1 MRKTVYLIEQPLDER
16 NYERFGIQAWIERYW
31 TVEVWDLT
39 PWAHPAVWEHFIE
52 GGQKPQRFAG
62 YLPVASKREFARILS
77 KSEKIDYFIDLT
89 GENYHALR
97 AKLLLKRSGAVRVV
111 CASGSIPLP
120 ERNRYKGLLSK
131 IGELAARGPTGSL
144 RWLTNAFC
152 LKVIA
157 PHVTSG
163 LAVVAG
169 QKSIDSAKQCRQV
182 IRAHNFDYD
191 IYLQLV
197 KETQETGGDY
207 LVFID
212 QDRCFH
218 VEYIYQH
225 SSSTVTPEKY
235 FPVICKGL
243 KRISE
248 ALRMEVRV
256 AGHPRATYQKSGVD
270 YFKGFPVEYGRTAE
284 LIRDCRVVVGH
295 DSTALQFAVLFGK
308 PIIFVTT
315 DELTRS
321 SYEGGLI
328 TNMAAELGK
337 IPINL
342 DGDLST
348 VDWPAQLHVDTV
360 RYALYRSR
368 FIKTDGSPELPLWQI
383 VINHIERARPH
394 LQEQT

>member
-1 MRKTVYLIEQPLDER
+1 MRKTVYLIEQPLDAR
-16 NYERFGIQAWIERYW
+16 NYQRFGIQAWIDRNW

-39 PWAHPAVWEHFIE
+39 PWAHPAVWEHFTE
-52 GGQKPQRFAG
+52 GAQKPQKFAG
-62 YLPVASKREFARILS
+62 YFPVASKGEFARMLS

-97 AKLLLKRSGAVRVV
+97 AKLFLKRSGAVRVV

-120 ERNRYKGLLSK
+120 ERNGYKGLLSK
-131 IGELAARGPTGSL
+131 FAQLVARGPSGFF

-152 LKVIA
+152 LTVIA
-157 PHVTSG
+157 PHITSDLG
-163 LAVVAG
+163 VVAG
-169 QKSIDSAKQCRQV
+169 QKSIDSAKKCHQI

-191 IYLQLV
+191 IYLQLA
-197 KETQETGGDY
+197 QETRRAGGDY

-218 VEYIYQH
+218 VEYIYQR

-235 FPVICKGL
+235 FPVICSGL

-248 ALRMEVRV
+248 ALRMEVRI
-256 AGHPRATYQKSGVD
+256 AGHPRATHQKSSAD

-284 LIRDCRVVVGH
+284 LIRDCKVVVGH
-295 DSTALQFAVLFGK
+295 DSTALQFAVLFAK

-328 TNMAAELGK
+328 ANMAAELGK
-337 IPINL
+337 KPINL
-342 DGDLST
+342 DGDLSS
-348 VDWPAQLHVDTV
+348 VDWRAQLDVDTV

-383 VINHIERARPH
+383 VINHIERARSR
-394 LQEQT
+394 LQEQA